1 MPTTP
6 QTIDLPMKM
15 VDEQLSLS
23 LDILDSA
30 TSKALVPYDVEYV
43 VYKIQPFPKLMWS
56 PQTQSQQIVF
66 VLKIGM
72 YQGEFTELI
81 YA

>member
-1 MPTTP
+1 
-6 QTIDLPMKM
+6 MKM

-43 VYKIQPFPKLMWS
+43 VYKIQPFPN
-56 PQTQSQQIVF
+56 
-66 VLKIGM
+66 
-72 YQGEFTELI
+72 
-81 YA
+81 